1 MLKAELSLQAIS
13 SPSLSSTTPSGTNP
27 SLRLSD
33 NTKLFNHGENS
44 NSTLQV
50 VAVGQPKRLD
60 KTRQR
65 SNVVARV
72 QTQGETRTT
81 RGRLKVE
88 GMHDNKQDDP
98 TAGGADRLSSPG
110 VSTGAQA
117 ALSHSSTECVFLKCD
132 HLGPQ
137 TGKCQSNDRQP
148 NMHHIIDE
156 ELSRGITTC
165 QRGRAYK
172 NSRARVGSQL
182 EQARTD
188 ESIPEAYKQ
197 STTLMLAF
205 CIRNHQNNTLGDPE
219 PGEHFASSLKKQGK
233 CEKVHVYDLAL
244 CDGMH
249 VVNATIAMLLWATL
263 SLFGLVVAAKKNIT
277 SDIDWDGQGWVGTD
291 RWSLT
296 APSPTRGPF
305 GRGLV
310 SNTVGSDA
318 RLDVDTLPSQ
328 GSERGGRV
336 RRQSPYRSFG
346 DRVNYLTSAEKLAL
360 LQKHNELRGRV
371 QPYASN
377 MEEMVWDEKLAIS
390 SQQWADQC
398 IWEHGPSWLLP
409 LIGQN
414 LAVHTRLDKPLVELV
429 QMWYDEHHDFT
440 YPSYCRGPMCT
451 HYTQMAWATTTRMG
465 CAITLCDT
473 IDVWGDRWPRTL
485 YLACNYTPKWLD
497 ELMAAKG
504 VAKCMC
510 LRTGFAPPNFYRSTM
525 VWATTTKVGCAIR
538 LCETM
543 QVWGEEWPKTLYL
556 VCDYSSKGN
565 WIGYAPYKRGRPCSQ
580 CPPKYGGRCANNLC
594 TMQGTLEDYGI
605 VMDPED
611 EEEFNTIETYNGDKR
626 LDPNDRRQ
634 ETQMTTTTPVPTT
647 TPTTTTTPEPTTTTT
662 TTTPEPTTTTT
673 TTTTPE
679 PTTVPEPT
687 TTIAPLTT
695 AKPTTAQPTEAA
707 VNDRRVG
714 QVSEGGSEEEGDE
727 FAGEKVAETSY
738 RRSNYVTPR
747 TKLSTEPE
755 TMEVSSDEYLVRK
768 ATCRTK
774 MSECRDEPCI
784 RFRCPAN
791 CGYIGDEV
799 IGTLWYDARTSI
811 CQAGVHYGAVTNSG
825 GLVDVSSKDQIPFFT
840 GSYRSGITSIGTL
853 TPARAFM
860 ISRVGVMQADCR
872 TTVDQYCPYR
882 GRPIHCPRFY
892 CPPSCASY
900 QYARVYGTG
909 TYTDN
914 SSICRAAIH
923 AGVLQDYEAGY
934 VDIWARKGRTSYHGS
949 NQNGVISES
958 YGYETGSAFEV
969 FKVE

>member
-1 MLKAELSLQAIS
+1 
-13 SPSLSSTTPSGTNP
+13 
-27 SLRLSD
+27 
-33 NTKLFNHGENS
+33 
-44 NSTLQV
+44 
-50 VAVGQPKRLD
+50 
-60 KTRQR
+60 
-65 SNVVARV
+65 
-72 QTQGETRTT
+72 
-81 RGRLKVE
+81 
-88 GMHDNKQDDP
+88 
-98 TAGGADRLSSPG
+98 
-110 VSTGAQA
+110 
-117 ALSHSSTECVFLKCD
+117 
-132 HLGPQ
+132 
-137 TGKCQSNDRQP
+137 
-148 NMHHIIDE
+148 
-156 ELSRGITTC
+156 
-165 QRGRAYK
+165 
-172 NSRARVGSQL
+172 
-182 EQARTD
+182 
-188 ESIPEAYKQ
+188 
-197 STTLMLAF
+197 
-205 CIRNHQNNTLGDPE
+205 
-219 PGEHFASSLKKQGK
+219 
-233 CEKVHVYDLAL
+233 
-244 CDGMH
+244 
-249 VVNATIAMLLWATL
+249 MLLWATL

-451 HYTQMAWATTTRMG
+451 HYTQM
-465 CAITLCDT
+465 
-473 IDVWGDRWPRTL
+473 
-485 YLACNYTPKWLD
+485 
-497 ELMAAKG
+497 
-504 VAKCMC
+504 
-510 LRTGFAPPNFYRSTM
+510 

-594 TMQGTLEDYGI
+594 TNSVYGQSQGS
-605 VMDPED
+605 DPRSR
-611 EEEFNTIETYNGDKR
+611 NLNR
-626 LDPNDRRQ
+626 DR
-634 ETQMTTTTPVPTT
+634 
-647 TPTTTTTPEPTTTTT
+647 
-662 TTTPEPTTTTT
+662 
-673 TTTTPE
+673 
-679 PTTVPEPT
+679 
-687 TTIAPLTT
+687 
-695 AKPTTAQPTEAA
+695 
-707 VNDRRVG
+707 DRNRDSNRNRDN
-714 QVSEGGSEEEGDE
+714 Q
-727 FAGEKVAETSY
+727 VAETSY

-958 YGYETGSAFEV
+958 YGYETGSAFQV

>member
-1 MLKAELSLQAIS
+1 
-13 SPSLSSTTPSGTNP
+13 
-27 SLRLSD
+27 
-33 NTKLFNHGENS
+33 
-44 NSTLQV
+44 
-50 VAVGQPKRLD
+50 
-60 KTRQR
+60 
-65 SNVVARV
+65 
-72 QTQGETRTT
+72 
-81 RGRLKVE
+81 
-88 GMHDNKQDDP
+88 
-98 TAGGADRLSSPG
+98 
-110 VSTGAQA
+110 
-117 ALSHSSTECVFLKCD
+117 
-132 HLGPQ
+132 
-137 TGKCQSNDRQP
+137 
-148 NMHHIIDE
+148 
-156 ELSRGITTC
+156 
-165 QRGRAYK
+165 
-172 NSRARVGSQL
+172 
-182 EQARTD
+182 
-188 ESIPEAYKQ
+188 
-197 STTLMLAF
+197 
-205 CIRNHQNNTLGDPE
+205 
-219 PGEHFASSLKKQGK
+219 
-233 CEKVHVYDLAL
+233 
-244 CDGMH
+244 
-249 VVNATIAMLLWATL
+249 MLLWTTL
-263 SLFGLVVAAKKNIT
+263 SLLGLAVAAKRNTT
-277 SDIDWDGQGWVGTD
+277 SVDLTDIDWDGQGWVGTD

-305 GRGLV
+305 GRGRV
-310 SNTVGSDA
+310 ENTVTGDA

-328 GSERGGRV
+328 GSDHGGRV

-346 DRVNYLTSAEKLAL
+346 DRVSYLTSSEKLQL
-360 LQKHNELRGRV
+360 LQKHNELRGKV

-398 IWEHGPSWLLP
+398 IWEHGPNWLLP

-414 LAVHTRLDKPLVELV
+414 LAVHTRLDKPLIDLV
-429 QMWYDEHHDFT
+429 QMWYDEHYDFT

-451 HYTQMAWATTTRMG
+451 HYTQ
-465 CAITLCDT
+465 
-473 IDVWGDRWPRTL
+473 
-485 YLACNYTPKWLD
+485 
-497 ELMAAKG
+497 
-504 VAKCMC
+504 
-510 LRTGFAPPNFYRSTM
+510 M

-594 TMQGTLEDYGI
+594 TMQGTLEEYGI

-611 EEEFNTIETYNGDKR
+611 EEEFNTIETYNGENSYERNNRGQDI
-626 LDPNDRRQ
+626 Q
-634 ETQMTTTTPVPTT
+634 TTTTPVPT
-647 TPTTTTTPEPTTTTT
+647 TTTTTPEPTTTTT
-662 TTTPEPTTTTT
+662 TTTPKPTTTTTTTLEPTTT

-679 PTTVPEPT
+679 PTTTTTTTPEPTTAVPEPT

-707 VNDRRVG
+707 ANDRRVPVG
-714 QVSEGGSEEEGDE
+714 QVSEGRTEEEGDDSVYAQNQGSDPRSRNHDRDRNRDSNRNRNRDNE
-727 FAGEKVAETSY
+727 VAETSY

-755 TMEVSSDEYLVRK
+755 MKEVSSQEYFVRK

-774 MSECRDEPCI
+774 ISECRDEPCI

-791 CGYIGDEV
+791 CGYIGDQV
-799 IGTLWYDARTSI
+799 IGTLWYDARSSI

-825 GLVDVSSKDQIPFFT
+825 GLVDVTNKDEIPFFT

-892 CPPSCASY
+892 CPPACASY

-923 AGVLQDYEAGY
+923 AGVLQDYAAGY
-934 VDIWARKGRTSYHGS
+934 VDVWAGKGRTSYRGS
-949 NQNGVISES
+949 SQNGVTTES
-958 YGYETGSAFEV
+958 YDYETGSAFKV

>member
-1 MLKAELSLQAIS
+1 
-13 SPSLSSTTPSGTNP
+13 
-27 SLRLSD
+27 
-33 NTKLFNHGENS
+33 
-44 NSTLQV
+44 
-50 VAVGQPKRLD
+50 
-60 KTRQR
+60 
-65 SNVVARV
+65 
-72 QTQGETRTT
+72 
-81 RGRLKVE
+81 
-88 GMHDNKQDDP
+88 
-98 TAGGADRLSSPG
+98 
-110 VSTGAQA
+110 
-117 ALSHSSTECVFLKCD
+117 
-132 HLGPQ
+132 
-137 TGKCQSNDRQP
+137 
-148 NMHHIIDE
+148 
-156 ELSRGITTC
+156 
-165 QRGRAYK
+165 
-172 NSRARVGSQL
+172 
-182 EQARTD
+182 
-188 ESIPEAYKQ
+188 
-197 STTLMLAF
+197 
-205 CIRNHQNNTLGDPE
+205 
-219 PGEHFASSLKKQGK
+219 
-233 CEKVHVYDLAL
+233 
-244 CDGMH
+244 
-249 VVNATIAMLLWATL
+249 MLLWTTL
-263 SLFGLVVAAKKNIT
+263 SLFGLVVAARKNAT
-277 SDIDWDGQGWVGTD
+277 SADLTDIDWDGQGWVGTD

-305 GRGLV
+305 GRGRV
-310 SNTVGSDA
+310 GNTVTS
-318 RLDVDTLPSQ
+318 DVDTVPSPD
-328 GSERGGRV
+328 SERSGRV
-336 RRQSPYRSFG
+336 RRQSLYRSFG
-346 DRVNYLTSAEKLAL
+346 DRVNYLTNAEKLAL
-360 LQKHNELRGRV
+360 LQKHNELRGKV

-465 CAITLCDT
+465 CSITLCDT
-473 IDVWGDRWPRTL
+473 IEVWGDRWPRTL
-485 YLACNYTPKWLD
+485 YLACDYTP
-497 ELMAAKG
+497 
-504 VAKCMC
+504 
-510 LRTGFAPPNFYRSTM
+510 
-525 VWATTTKVGCAIR
+525 
-538 LCETM
+538 
-543 QVWGEEWPKTLYL
+543 
-556 VCDYSSKGN
+556 KGN

-605 VMDPED
+605 MMDPED
-611 EEEFNTIETYNGDKR
+611 EEEFNTIETYNGDNS
-626 LDPNDRRQ
+626 LDRNDNRGQ
-634 ETQMTTTTPVPTT
+634 ESQMTTTTPVPTT
-647 TPTTTTTPEPTTTTT
+647 TTTTPEPTTTTTTTPEPTTTTTTTPEPTTTTT
-662 TTTPEPTTTTT
+662 TTTPEPTTT
-673 TTTTPE
+673 
-679 PTTVPEPT
+679 VPEPT

-695 AKPTTAQPTEAA
+695 AKPTTARPTAA
-707 VNDRRVG
+707 AENDRRVG
-714 QVSEGGSEEEGDE
+714 QVSEGLTEEEGDDSVY
-727 FAGEKVAETSY
+727 GQSQGSDPRSRNHDRDRNRDSNRNRDNQVAETSY

-755 TMEVSSDEYLVRK
+755 SREVSSQEFLVRK

-774 MSECRDEPCI
+774 ITECREEPCI
-784 RFRCPAN
+784 RYRCPAN

-799 IGTLWYDARTSI
+799 IGTLWYDARTSV

-825 GLVDVSSKDQIPFFT
+825 GLVDVTNKDQIPFFT

-934 VDIWARKGRTSYHGS
+934 VDVWARKGSTSYRGS
-949 NQNGVISES
+949 SQNGVTSEN
-958 YGYETGSAFEV
+958 YGYETGSAFKV

>member
-1 MLKAELSLQAIS
+1 MS
-13 SPSLSSTTPSGTNP
+13 
-27 SLRLSD
+27 
-33 NTKLFNHGENS
+33 H
-44 NSTLQV
+44 
-50 VAVGQPKRLD
+50 
-60 KTRQR
+60 
-65 SNVVARV
+65 
-72 QTQGETRTT
+72 RTT
-81 RGRLKVE
+81 
-88 GMHDNKQDDP
+88 
-98 TAGGADRLSSPG
+98 
-110 VSTGAQA
+110 
-117 ALSHSSTECVFLKCD
+117 
-132 HLGPQ
+132 
-137 TGKCQSNDRQP
+137 
-148 NMHHIIDE
+148 
-156 ELSRGITTC
+156 
-165 QRGRAYK
+165 
-172 NSRARVGSQL
+172 GS
-182 EQARTD
+182 
-188 ESIPEAYKQ
+188 
-197 STTLMLAF
+197 
-205 CIRNHQNNTLGDPE
+205 
-219 PGEHFASSLKKQGK
+219 
-233 CEKVHVYDLAL
+233 V
-244 CDGMH
+244 
-249 VVNATIAMLLWATL
+249 MLLWTTL
-263 SLFGLVVAAKKNIT
+263 SLFGLVVAARKNAT
-277 SDIDWDGQGWVGTD
+277 SADLTDIDWDGQGWVGTD

-305 GRGLV
+305 GRGRV
-310 SNTVGSDA
+310 GNTVTS
-318 RLDVDTLPSQ
+318 DVDTVPSPD
-328 GSERGGRV
+328 SERSGRV
-336 RRQSPYRSFG
+336 RRQSLYRSFG
-346 DRVNYLTSAEKLAL
+346 DRVNYLTNAEKLAL
-360 LQKHNELRGRV
+360 LQKHNELRGKV

-451 HYTQMAWATTTRMG
+451 HYTQM
-465 CAITLCDT
+465 
-473 IDVWGDRWPRTL
+473 
-485 YLACNYTPKWLD
+485 
-497 ELMAAKG
+497 
-504 VAKCMC
+504 
-510 LRTGFAPPNFYRSTM
+510 
-525 VWATTTKVGCAIR
+525 VWATTTKVGCSIR

-594 TMQGTLEDYGI
+594 TNSVYGQSQGS
-605 VMDPED
+605 DPRSR
-611 EEEFNTIETYNGDKR
+611 NH
-626 LDPNDRRQ
+626 DR
-634 ETQMTTTTPVPTT
+634 
-647 TPTTTTTPEPTTTTT
+647 
-662 TTTPEPTTTTT
+662 
-673 TTTTPE
+673 
-679 PTTVPEPT
+679 
-687 TTIAPLTT
+687 
-695 AKPTTAQPTEAA
+695 
-707 VNDRRVG
+707 DRNRDSNRNRDN
-714 QVSEGGSEEEGDE
+714 Q
-727 FAGEKVAETSY
+727 VAETSY

-755 TMEVSSDEYLVRK
+755 SREVSSQEFLVRK

-774 MSECRDEPCI
+774 ITECREEPCI
-784 RFRCPAN
+784 RYRCPAN

-799 IGTLWYDARTSI
+799 IGTLWYDARTSV

-825 GLVDVSSKDQIPFFT
+825 GLVDVTNKDQIPFFT

-934 VDIWARKGRTSYHGS
+934 VDVWARKGSTSYRGS
-949 NQNGVISES
+949 SQNGVTSEN
-958 YGYETGSAFEV
+958 YGYETGSAFKV